1 MVVRDFLPGGREREK
16 REGGGES
23 ELLEMRMRG
32 RKVKVKSKEFE
43 KTVGQDTNLWISSR
57 NSNEN

>member
-16 REGGGES
+16 REGGGGQS

-32 RKVKVKSKEFE
+32 QKLKVKSQEFE
-43 KTVGQDTNLWISSR
+43 KTVSQDTNLFIY
-57 NSNEN
+57 